1 MIHIVKGFGIVSK
14 AEVDACFCF
23 FFFLELSCF
32 FYDPTDFDYLINS
45 LAVSFAKYWLV
56 YAGVCTKISSYYFI
70 WKIFSSDGIRKILP
84 EHRVL
89 YSFNNFFQLLPVL
102 GTVLCASPIVLDLKY
117 ELWRVFVGVSFH
129 EVCESA
135 FLCSQKSELGGR
147 NLGFQWNTCDCSFSC
162 WSSTYCRN
170 QL

>member
-1 MIHIVKGFGIVSK
+1 MIHRVKGFGIVSK
-14 AEVDACFCF
+14 AEVDVCLFV
-23 FFFLELSCF
+23 FLELFCF

-70 WKIFSSDGIRKILP
+70 CKIFSSDGIRKILP

-89 YSFNNFFQLLPVL
+89 YLFNNFFQLLPML

-117 ELWRVFVGVSFH
+117 EL
-129 EVCESA
+129 
-135 FLCSQKSELGGR
+135 
-147 NLGFQWNTCDCSFSC
+147 
-162 WSSTYCRN
+162 
-170 QL
+170 